1 MKIRLA
7 EKSEAEAIS
16 RFVSEL
22 AVTHI
27 GSTLQV
33 GGLENLLR
41 SMDVESTITRMT
53 DGFPHWVALEGG
65 AIVGIAAVKPPSH
78 IYHLFVCSDR
88 QRSGIGRRLMNEAL
102 RFIFDRSGRAT
113 VTVNSSLMQWMPIAN
128 LGSEMRGM
136 RWLTAPEFAS
146 SRCREIYHRVAP
158 EAGLTKRWSRPRA
171 PVLSSFP

>member
-27 GSTLQV
+27 GSTLQA
-33 GGLENLLR
+33 GALENLLR
-41 SMDVESTITRMT
+41 SMDVDSTVTRMT

-65 AIVGIAAVKPPSH
+65 AIVGIAVVKPPSH
-78 IYHLFVCSDR
+78 IYHLFVRSDR

-102 RFIFDRSGRAT
+102 SFISDRSARAT
-113 VTVNSSLMQWMPIAN
+113 VTVNSSLNAVDAYGR
-128 LGSEMRGM
+128 LGFRNAGEEVVDGAGVRFQPMSRD
-136 RWLTAPEFAS
+136 LPSHS
-146 SRCREIYHRVAP
+146 S
-158 EAGLTKRWSRPRA
+158 
-171 PVLSSFP
+171 